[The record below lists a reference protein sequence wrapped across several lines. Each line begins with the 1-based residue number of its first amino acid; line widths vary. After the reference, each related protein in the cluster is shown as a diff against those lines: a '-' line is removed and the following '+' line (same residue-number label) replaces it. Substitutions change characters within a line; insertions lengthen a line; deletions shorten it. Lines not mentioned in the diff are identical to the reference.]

1 MRPLRFSADTQ
12 AMGELNMKSKLAAL
26 CVLSFGLATVG
37 SAQAPN
43 SSAQPGAQLTKAQVK
58 QLVREA
64 HTPEQY
70 NALARYYSA
79 QQKSFL
85 QQADDEKKEWI
96 RRSQNIVSVAAKYP
110 RPVDSA
116 RYLYEYET
124 YEASEAGQLAA
135 KYNRLA
141 TPDPSAK
148 DN

>member
-37 SAQAPN
+37 GAQAPN

-116 RYLYEYET
+116 RYLYEYYT
-124 YEASEAGQLAA
+124 YEASGAGQLAA